1 MGGRRRRGMKGKRS
15 MTIRRK
21 PRGWRA
27 GEVRTEKRRS
37 REKKSKR
44 NGQMV
49 G

>member
-15 MTIRRK
+15 TTIRRK
-21 PRGWRA
+21 LRGWRVA
-27 GEVRTEKRRS
+27 EVRTEK
-37 REKKSKR
+37 SKGMNER